1 MLVRL
6 RLDTGT
12 EPGIPAVSGEPHS
25 LGVWDPTRALRM
37 QRGSDGVWEVE
48 AELPPRF
55 TYRFLLLEGSSG
67 AVRGREH
74 RITREA
80 DLEQVAPGADDVRQV
95 DNYWQATLVR
105 FVAHHPLPAGQRLAV
120 VGGHPELGDWESPR
134 PMDLGADRT
143 LDTGGRGPCW
153 EATVPFS
160 EPVEDLAYRY
170 VVLASEPRWEREP
183 DRHLA
188 VPAVEDV
195 ANGLMETSDRNLV
208 TGLDLNWVDSDV
220 CVGPYPQTSEHA
232 DALAEMGVTAV
243 VNLQTDHDLR
253 HRGVD
258 LDRLHRALRQHG
270 IELHR
275 LPIRDFDEADLIRHL
290 PAAAALLNRLT
301 ESGHRTYV
309 HCTAG
314 MGRAPA
320 VILSY
325 LVRRGHDLPEAQAHL
340 GNRHPASAPN
350 LAAVQHAM
358 EADTDVSG

>member
-1 MLVRL
+1 MLVRF

-12 EPGIPAVSGEPHS
+12 EPGTPVVSGEPQP
-25 LGVWDPTRALRM
+25 LGAWDPGHALRM
-37 QRGSDGVWEVE
+37 QRAPDGVWEAE
-48 AELPPRF
+48 AELPQQF

-67 AVRGREH
+67 AVRERGT
-74 RITREA
+74 TREA
-80 DLEQVAPGADDVRQV
+80 DLERVAPGADDARQL
-95 DNYWQATLVR
+95 DNHWQATLVR

-120 VGGHPELGDWESPR
+120 VGGHAQLGDWQSPR
-134 PMDLGADRT
+134 PMELGDDRT

-153 EATVPFS
+153 ETAVPFS

-188 VPAVEDV
+188 VPAVENV
-195 ANGLMETSDRNLV
+195 ANGLIESSDRNIV
-208 TGLDLNWVDSDV
+208 TGLDVNWVDSDV
-220 CVGPYPQTSEHA
+220 CIGPYPQTFEHA
-232 DALAEMGVTAV
+232 DALAEVGVTAI
-243 VNLQTDHDLR
+243 VNLQTDQDLR

-258 LDRLHRALRQHG
+258 LDRLHHKLRQHG

-275 LPIRDFDEADLIRHL
+275 LPIQDFDEADLIRHL
-290 PAAAALLNRLT
+290 PTAAALLNRLT

-325 LVRRGHDLPEAQAHL
+325 LVRQGHDLPDAQAHL
-340 GNRHPASAPN
+340 LDRHPVSAPN
-350 LAAVQHAM
+350 LSAVESAM
-358 EADTDVSG
+358 EAGADEPE